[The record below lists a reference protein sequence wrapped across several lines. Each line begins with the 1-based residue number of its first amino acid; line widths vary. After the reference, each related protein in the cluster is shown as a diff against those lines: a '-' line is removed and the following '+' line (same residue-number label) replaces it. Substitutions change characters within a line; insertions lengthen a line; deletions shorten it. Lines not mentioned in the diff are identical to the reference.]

1 MVSAE
6 RSGDSVLR
14 GLRGEARWISET
26 SFADAGG
33 RPEEEAFGG
42 GAAGLV
48 ASRRA
53 LSAAALLPQSWAYG
67 LPKKEAAKAL
77 SVPMGTLAFYR
88 KRTEALLR
96 QYLQASMQMGR
107 TPSILGNCMFR
118 GKVSSYR
125 MHSFEDMVIFVFDIE
140 KCVKRLDRFSQD
152 LVAKIVL
159 QEYSQGEAAD
169 LMGQS
174 IRSIGR
180 KYVEAI
186 DTLTAILL
194 EYKLLDLE

>member
-1 MVSAE
+1 
-6 RSGDSVLR
+6 
-14 GLRGEARWISET
+14 
-26 SFADAGG
+26 
-33 RPEEEAFGG
+33 
-42 GAAGLV
+42 
-48 ASRRA
+48 
-53 LSAAALLPQSWAYG
+53 
-67 LPKKEAAKAL
+67 
-77 SVPMGTLAFYR
+77 
-88 KRTEALLR
+88 
-96 QYLQASMQMGR
+96 
-107 TPSILGNCMFR
+107 
-118 GKVSSYR
+118 
-125 MHSFEDMVIFVFDIE
+125 MVIFVFDIE